1 MRFHL
6 KFLILITLFLSASF
20 SHSRTVLP
28 PHLNRE
34 YQYPVK
40 RNTLTWDDLELY
52 NVYSLATNIT
62 YTDARGGVILFPAG
76 SPFRFNQLIP
86 LPQIR
91 SIYFEF
97 IHQKCPTPK
106 LKLDVFIFENLGITL
121 DPECVMGVYLE
132 ARDYYTTSLFGPLLR
147 H

>member
-6 KFLILITLFLSASF
+6 KFLILFTIFFAAIF

-28 PHLNRE
+28 PHLNRD

-40 RNTLTWDDLELY
+40 RNTITWDDLELY
-52 NVYSLATNIT
+52 DVYKLATNIT
-62 YTDARGGVILFPAG
+62 YTDTRGRTVLFAAG

-86 LPQIR
+86 LPQMR
-91 SIYFEF
+91 LIYFEF
-97 IHQKCPTPK
+97 IHQHCPTPK

-121 DPECVMGVYLE
+121 EPDCVMGVYLE
-132 ARDYYTTSLFGPLLR
+132 ASDYYTTSLFASALR